1 MNGAVQL
8 GSGAGSYLSSTNG
21 SVSGTITCGAGGDVV
36 IAGDTGGV
44 VMGGAGADV
53 LYANPTQTAANNAA
67 RTTLDGAKGN
77 NWLYGD
83 GAYTTFDS
91 GDNAAGTYNQIFGGA
106 SEMAGVSGYANNT
119 VSYAAMSGA
128 YKSAY
133 VDLLHGD
140 TYMCTTAKASGA
152 TTSEFVFEDYLQHVP
167 NVIGSSGG
175 DQVICDNGVDR
186 ITSGANK
193 GGDVFYAGAGVGSQ
207 DTFAFTS
214 LTESPLSNYDIIEN
228 FKVGNSI
235 SSISRR

>member
-53 LYANPTQTAANNAA
+53 LYANPTQTAADNAA
-67 RTTLDGAKGN
+67 QTTLDGAKGN

-106 SEMAGVSGYANNT
+106 SEMTGV
-119 VSYAAMSGA
+119 AA
-128 YKSAY
+128 
-133 VDLLHGD
+133 
-140 TYMCTTAKASGA
+140 TRTTRFPTPRFRALTRAP
-152 TTSEFVFEDYLQHVP
+152 TSSFAWRCVHVHDRQGERRPDYEFVFEDYLQHVP
-167 NVIGSSGG
+167 ECHRLVR
-175 DQVICDNGVDR
+175 Q
-186 ITSGANK
+186 
-193 GGDVFYAGAGVGSQ
+193 
-207 DTFAFTS
+207 
-214 LTESPLSNYDIIEN
+214 
-228 FKVGNSI
+228 
-235 SSISRR
+235 